1 MGRDQVIALLR
12 LHQDDLRRRGVL
24 HAALFGSVA
33 RGEATASSDI
43 DLLIDLDPAALIDLF
58 GYVEIT
64 QYLGDLFA
72 APVDV
77 TNRKQLKALVRAN
90 AEREAVSAF

>member
-1 MGRDQVIALLR
+1 MGRDQVIAVLR

-64 QYLGDLFA
+64 QYLEDLFA

-77 TNRKQLKALVRAN
+77 TNRSQLKPPVRAG
-90 AEREAVSAF
+90 AECDAVLAF